1 MSGVSVFRSLVRG
14 YQNLSK
20 KEKKETQTSVTGPLE
35 VFGTVDIREHEKK
48 KKIEKEKLEGIE
60 IPDFRTKRVGLLGIK
75 QEEEKEY
82 FQATYP
88 LMPTKPKKNEKIL
101 SYTKIFWDSQKNCYR
116 YNLVQPEISPRL
128 KKLFNRLKELI
139 EEKLDVDLTRLKKG
153 EAKDYLKKQIFELL
167 DYFGIKLTENEKQI
181 LDYYINRDFLGLGA
195 IDPLMHDSRIEEI
208 SCDGINIPIYVF
220 HRDPKLGSIQTNIS
234 FNNPEELDD
243 YLVRLAQICGQSIS
257 VTDPLLS
264 GTLPDGSRIQGTLA
278 TDIARRGSN
287 FTIRKF
293 SAEPFT
299 PAHLLNFNTIDIK
312 TLAFLWMTIDYGCSA
327 LIAGGSA
334 TGKTSFLNVLSLFIK
349 PDMKIVSIEDT
360 AELRLPHPH
369 WVPQLARVP
378 ISTEK
383 GKRKGE
389 VDLFDLLKESIRQ
402 RPDYIIVG
410 EVRGKEAYVLFQ
422 QIATGHPSL
431 ATIHADTM
439 EKLGS
444 RLISPPI
451 SLPTSLL
458 ESLDLIVFLTK
469 QRYRGQYVR
478 RVKDVFEIIGF
489 DIKEKVPI
497 TNKTFEWD
505 TTTDKIKISNKSI
518 ILQKIVKKTG
528 LKEKEIIE
536 EMKRRM
542 LVLYWIQQRNMTNY
556 KDVSQILN
564 LYYTYPEKVLDII
577 TGEI

>member
-1 MSGVSVFRSLVRG
+1 M
-14 YQNLSK
+14 
-20 KEKKETQTSVTGPLE
+20 
-35 VFGTVDIREHEKK
+35 
-48 KKIEKEKLEGIE
+48 
-60 IPDFRTKRVGLLGIK
+60 
-75 QEEEKEY
+75 
-82 FQATYP
+82 
-88 LMPTKPKKNEKIL
+88 
-101 SYTKIFWDSQKNCYR
+101 
-116 YNLVQPEISPRL
+116 
-128 KKLFNRLKELI
+128 
-139 EEKLDVDLTRLKKG
+139 
-153 EAKDYLKKQIFELL
+153 
-167 DYFGIKLTENEKQI
+167 
-181 LDYYINRDFLGLGA
+181 
-195 IDPLMHDSRIEEI
+195 
-208 SCDGINIPIYVF
+208 
-220 HRDPKLGSIQTNIS
+220 
-234 FNNPEELDD
+234 
-243 YLVRLAQICGQSIS
+243 
-257 VTDPLLS
+257 TDPLLD
-264 GTLPDGSRIQGTLA
+264 GTLPDGSRVQGTLS

-299 PAHLLNFNTIDIK
+299 PAHLLNFNTVDVK
-312 TLAFLWMTIDYGCSA
+312 TLAFLWMAIDYGCSA

-334 TGKTSFLNVLSLFIK
+334 TGKTTFLNVLSLFIK

-360 AELRLPHPH
+360 SELRLPHPH

-378 ISTEK
+378 ISTEE

-431 ATIHADTM
+431 ATIHADTI

-478 RVKDVFEIIGF
+478 RVQDVFEIIGF
-489 DIKEKVPI
+489 NLKEKVPI
-497 TNKTFEWD
+497 TNKIFEWD
-505 TTTDKIKISNKSI
+505 ATKDKIKISNKSI

-528 LKEKEIIE
+528 LKEKEILE

-556 KDVSQILN
+556 KDVSRVLN
-564 LYYTYPEKVLDII
+564 LYYNYPEKVLDII
-577 TGEI
+577 SGEI

>member
-1 MSGVSVFRSLVRG
+1 MSGSSVFRTLVKG

-20 KEKKETQTSVTGPLE
+20 KEKEETHTKIKGPLE
-35 VFGTVDIREHEKK
+35 VFGSVKIQQEKTEK
-48 KKIEKEKLEGIE
+48 LKKEKLEGIE
-60 IPDFRTKRVGLLGIK
+60 IPDFKTKRVSSLGIK
-75 QEEEKEY
+75 HEEEKQY
-82 FQATYP
+82 FQATYALIP
-88 LMPTKPKKNEKIL
+88 AKPKRNEKVL
-101 SYTKIFWDSQKNCYR
+101 SYAKIFWDPQKGCYK
-116 YNLVQPEISPRL
+116 YNIVQPELSPRL
-128 KKLFNRLKELI
+128 KKLFIRLKELI
-139 EEKLDVDLTRLKKG
+139 EEKLDIDLTRLKKG
-153 EAKDYLKKQIFELL
+153 EAKEYLRKQIFELL
-167 DYFGIKLTENEKQI
+167 DYFGIKLTENEKEI
-181 LDYYINRDFLGLGA
+181 LDYYINRDFLGLGV
-195 IDPLMHDSRIEEI
+195 IEPLMHDSQIEEI
-208 SCDGINIPIYVF
+208 SCDGVNIPIYIF
-220 HRDPKLGSIQTNIS
+220 HRDSRLGSIQTNIS
-234 FNNPEELDD
+234 FNNSEELDD

-264 GTLPDGSRIQGTLA
+264 GTLPDGSRVQGTLS

-299 PAHLLNFNTIDIK
+299 PAHLLNFNTVDVK
-312 TLAFLWMTIDYGCSA
+312 TLAFLWMAIDYGCSA

-334 TGKTSFLNVLSLFIK
+334 TGKTTFLNVLSLFIK

-360 AELRLPHPH
+360 SELRLPHPH
-369 WVPQLARVP
+369 WVPQLARVS
-378 ISTEK
+378 ISTEE

-431 ATIHADTM
+431 ATIHADTI

-478 RVKDVFEIIGF
+478 RVQDVFEIIGF
-489 DIKEKVPI
+489 NLKEKVPI
-497 TNKTFEWD
+497 TNKIFEWD
-505 TTTDKIKISNKSI
+505 ATKDKIKISNKSI
-518 ILQKIVKKTG
+518 ILQKIIKKTG
-528 LKEKEIIE
+528 LKEKEILE

-556 KDVSQILN
+556 KDVSRVLN
-564 LYYTYPEKVLDII
+564 LYYNYPEKVLDII
-577 TGEI
+577 SGEI